1 MNDLQVVCIHVYSI
15 INSVYPC
22 EKKVISSGGFL
33 LLKWCLEGR
42 IMLNNNECMCKAQMY
57 IKYIYSNMCVCQLQQ
72 QYWCYKV
79 VTTKRTRWSQPSL
92 FIFYPPSCLMV
103 SYRSLRWHTHT
114 LQKIW
119 HSKQKT
125 HLCWIL
131 VIINRLWRSIRPAL
145 FFLCKQCWFWNYRS
159 SSAGI
164 DHL

>member
-15 INSVYPC
+15 INIGISLW
-22 EKKVISSGGFL
+22 KKGNLLWRFFL

-72 QYWCYKV
+72 QYWNYKV

-114 LQKIW
+114 HTRQKIW

-125 HLCWIL
+125 HLCCWI
-131 VIINRLWRSIRPAL
+131 VINRLWRSIRPAL
-145 FFLCKQCWFWNYRS
+145 LSLQAMLVMESPQLKYMN
-159 SSAGI
+159 
-164 DHL
+164 